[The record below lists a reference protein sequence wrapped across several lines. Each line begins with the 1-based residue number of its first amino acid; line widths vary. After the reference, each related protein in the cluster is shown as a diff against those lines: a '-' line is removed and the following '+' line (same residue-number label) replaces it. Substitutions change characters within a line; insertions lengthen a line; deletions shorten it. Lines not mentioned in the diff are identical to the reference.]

1 MSKNEG
7 EYIRTFFETNPN
19 MAIVACTDIYE
30 TFRKENKHESEYP
43 PLINML
49 NDMGFAADPKKHD
62 PVSLS
67 RSIQSIEKVSKGF
80 STKNSEF
87 LPKNG
92 NGLIDLISCIRFF
105 ENYAN
110 SPEVPRT
117 KQVET
122 ILQTSEIIL
131 DLVAKILQPTKS
143 E

>member
-1 MSKNEG
+1 MSKNEA
-7 EYIRTFFETNPN
+7 EYIRTFFEANPT

-43 PLINML
+43 PLISML
-49 NDMGFAADPKKHD
+49 NDMGFAVDPKKHD

-80 STKNSEF
+80 FTKNLAF

-122 ILQTSEIIL
+122 ILQSSEIIL
-131 DLVAKILQPTKS
+131 DLIAKILQPIKS